1 MIIDFHTHCYP
12 DQIAAH
18 AMEAMTGAAEACPKA
33 ASLRPESDGTLARL
47 RENVHAAGAD
57 YFVQLSVVTAPRH
70 QYNVNQF
77 ALKVNALPDAFAFCG
92 VHGAASDSL
101 EELERMYDAGIKGV
115 KLHPDEQ
122 MIDLADKKMCP
133 VYDLIADLGLPV
145 VIHCGF
151 DPFSPD
157 HAHASPDQILKVRAD
172 FPKLKLILAHLGG
185 YLDWDAAEELLAGK
199 GMPMD
204 TALATAGLPP
214 EQAVRIIRKNGA
226 ENVLLGS
233 DSPWATTAHALRY
246 LLNLPLTDREKEMIM
261 GENAARILGLLP

>member
-12 DQIAAH
+12 DAVAAH
-18 AMEAMTGAAEACPKA
+18 AMAAMTGAAEACPE
-33 ASLRPESDGTLARL
+33 ASGLRPEADGTLDHL
-47 RENVHAAGAD
+47 RRSVHEAGAD

-77 ALKVNALPDAFAFCG
+77 ALKVNALPDAFSFCG

-122 MIDLADKKMCP
+122 MIDLADKKMYP
-133 VYDLIADLGLPV
+133 VYDLISDLGLPV
-145 VIHCGF
+145 VIHTGF

-172 FPKLKLILAHLGG
+172 FPKPRLTLPHLGG
-185 YLDWDAAEELLAGK
+185 YPDWDAAEEMLAGK

-214 EQAVRIIRKNGA
+214 EQAARIIRKNGA
-226 ENVLLGS
+226 ENVFLGS
-233 DSPWATTAHALRY
+233 DSPWATTARALDY
-246 LLNLPLTDREKEMIM
+246 LLKLPLTDREKELIM
-261 GENAARILGLLP
+261 GENAARLLGLME